1 MPLEPLLE
9 NRIGIRGWLSINKPA
24 NSSLLE
30 SILDDKSIGGLE
42 IAIRFTKT
50 NDYLRIIDVAKEI
63 GWIRAEDLNSANSTK
78 KPANMLTNF
87 ASNHEMESTKVPPL
101 LLDTAGRPK
110 PTIKCLIEIEK
121 AVHLPTIYD
130 EKLNRHSPPNAFV
143 SFGISLDNPAET
155 AQTSVIE
162 KQLSPNW
169 AYQRLL
175 SVDAEYFIEDSKYF
189 VFKVWHKLDSAS
201 SNRTGAK
208 IIGYASV
215 DLQPMLCGLSNISG
229 WYNIQDSVGSC
240 QGQLKINILPQ
251 ENLFA
256 LKQIHLNRKKSQLS
270 STDKSSLSSFSSRF
284 ESLSQASSSLNDL
297 RHRSASP
304 APHSVSPVPTKLVNE
319 PVHDLKSGLT
329 QKLNEL
335 DELNRRLKERL
346 ETKTTRVLKTSKE
359 ASSSSTLST
368 TVGAQKELVSNHL
381 DEVDSKLKENSQGVF
396 KLNHDISDSKKFD
409 FSKIDTIEIHIIE
422 NEPKLAE
429 KNEVNVT
436 KVTLDED
443 SVLKQSQ
450 SMNGNENTIDLILNH
465 PKLLEQNESV
475 VVDSFWASS
484 VAIDGKLSE
493 KSVNEEANLNN
504 SSHLP
509 PIYSFDSNQDEDEMN
524 KHETEK
530 KLVNLDVAN
539 DTDLDQ
545 TFNLNASYEI
555 IPNKNGINESQVID
569 TYDFVDK
576 IIDCTKLDD
585 GDDNLVLNDGN
596 EAHETSLV
604 INNDDDDEN
613 EEERDSE
620 YENLTV
626 VVPEEINR
634 IAELKLDSEEVNELR
649 LEIIQEKNEIK
660 VGFFLLVRLLKFS
673 FNKFEYFKTSDSEI
687 QEKFKQINSK
697 LPNYFLPEKD
707 LEKSMKR
714 LHYNYKDVSFF
725 FVN

>member
-63 GWIRAEDLNSANSTK
+63 GWIRAEDLTNSANTTK
-78 KPANMLTNF
+78 KTTNMLTNF
-87 ASNHEMESTKVPPL
+87 ASNHELESTKVPPL

-143 SFGISLDNPAET
+143 SFSVSLDNPSET

-169 AYQRLL
+169 AYQLL
-175 SVDAEYFIEDSKYF
+175 LNVDSEYFIEDSKYF
-189 VFKVWHKLDSAS
+189 VFKVWHKFDSAS
-201 SNRTGAK
+201 SNRTSNK

-256 LKQIHLNRKKSQLS
+256 LKQIHLNRKKSHLS
-270 STDKSSLSSFSSRF
+270 TTEKSLSSFNSRF
-284 ESLSQASSSLNDL
+284 ESLSQASSTLNDL

-346 ETKTTRVLKTSKE
+346 ETKTTKMLKTSKE
-359 ASSSSTLST
+359 ASSSSSSSSLSIP
-368 TVGAQKELVSNHL
+368 QKELVSSNL
-381 DEVDSKLKENSQGVF
+381 DEVDSKLKENSQGIF
-396 KLNHDISDSKKFD
+396 KLNHDINDNKKFD
-409 FSKIDTIEIHIIE
+409 FSKIETIEIHIIE

-429 KNEVNVT
+429 KNDVNFT

-450 SMNGNENTIDLILNH
+450 SMNVNENTIDLILNH
-465 PKLLEQNESV
+465 SKLLEQNESV

-509 PIYSFDSNQDEDEMN
+509 PIYSFDSNQDENEMN

-530 KLVNLDVAN
+530 KKVNLDVAN

-596 EAHETSLV
+596 EVNETSLI

-613 EEERDSE
+613 ENENQEEEGDGE

-626 VVPEEINR
+626 VVPEEINK
-634 IAELKLDSEEVNELR
+634 IAELKLDSDEVNEQR

-660 VGFFLLVRLLKFS
+660 VGVFFSVG
-673 FNKFEYFKTSDSEI
+673 
-687 QEKFKQINSK
+687 
-697 LPNYFLPEKD
+697 
-707 LEKSMKR
+707 
-714 LHYNYKDVSFF
+714 
-725 FVN
+725 